1 MKERLRLWSD
11 KLFKPVE
18 NLPTGIYHYQ
28 SAQEEKQQYRLHL
41 RVEPDGNGVLIL
53 NASTVL
59 HLNQT
64 ATEYAYHLI
73 QKRPLDEISAI
84 VAKRYRVSST
94 QARMDL
100 DVFKAQLDTLIHTP
114 DLSPDIYMDVE
125 RYEPYSKPISAPY
138 RLDCALTYQTSESG
152 DKNLTPVDRV
162 KRELL
167 LDEWKT
173 ILKKAWSAGIPHVIF
188 TGGEP
193 TLRPD
198 LPELIAFTEDLGM
211 VCGLLTDGFRLAE
224 KKYLHQLLNAG
235 LDHLMIVLDPEED
248 QAWEAIRDAMAEDI
262 YTTVHLTITK
272 NNKDRYKTFIQQFS
286 KMKISSLSLSINDPE
301 LDKELESA
309 RSYAGELE
317 LGLVWDLPVPYSSFH
332 PVALELAQ
340 HQEQTKGAGK
350 AWLYVEPDGDV
361 LPEQGE
367 NKVLGNLLTDEWSTI
382 WKN

>member
-1 MKERLRLWSD
+1 MKERIRLWSD
-11 KLFKPVE
+11 RLFKPVE
-18 NLPTGIYHYQ
+18 KLPVGVYHYQ
-28 SAQEEKQQYRLHL
+28 SPPEENQPYRLHL
-41 RVEPDGNGVLIL
+41 RVEPEGNGVLIL

-73 QKRPLDEISAI
+73 QQKSLGEISELIAR
-84 VAKRYRVSST
+84 RYRVSST

-125 RYEPYSKPISAPY
+125 RYDPYSKSISAPY
-138 RLDCALTYQTSESG
+138 RLDCALTYKTSEAA
-152 DKNLTPVDRV
+152 DKNVAPVERV

-167 LDEWKT
+167 LDEWKI
-173 ILKKAWSAGIPHVIF
+173 ILNKIWSAGIPHVIF

-211 VCGLLTDGFRLAE
+211 VCGLLTNGLRLAE
-224 KKYLHQLLNAG
+224 KKYLHQLLSAG
-235 LDHLMIVLDPEED
+235 LDHLMIVLDPADD

-262 YTTVHLTITK
+262 YTTVHLTLTK
-272 NNKDRYKTFIQQFS
+272 TNKDRYKSYIEKLS
-286 KMKISSLSLSINDPE
+286 KIKISSLSLSIDDPVLKPE
-301 LDKELESA
+301 LERA

-332 PVALELAQ
+332 PIALELAE
-340 HQEQTKGAGK
+340 HQEQTKGSGK
-350 AWLYVEPDGDV
+350 AWLYIEPDGDV

-367 NKVLGNLLTDEWSTI
+367 NKVLGNLLTDEWSSI
-382 WKN
+382 WKK